1 MFSTFYA
8 FIKNEDYNRSTVE
21 KPQEKQIESKQQR
34 PSRSRSRSN
43 NKRGEATENKDVY
56 DLKENGY
63 NDGSD
68 AGLSDSKERYLHK
81 NDLSDTEDP
90 RKPYNQIK
98 HVFEIKVKELK
109 NTPVLNKFIK

>member
-1 MFSTFYA
+1 M
-8 FIKNEDYNRSTVE
+8 
-21 KPQEKQIESKQQR
+21 PQEKEAEVKQEK
-34 PSRSRSRSN
+34 RSRSRSN
-43 NKRGEATENKDVY
+43 NKQKEAREKKEVY

-63 NDGSD
+63 HDGSD
-68 AGLSDSKERYLHK
+68 AKEDGSSESKEKYLHK